1 MAAQS
6 VKRRLHNQAPK
17 SEIAEILWSYKKIYL
32 SAAGFT
38 IVINLL
44 GLAPIFYMYQVF
56 DRVILSGNVMTLVM
70 LTAILV
76 FLVAVNAMLDRVR
89 EMMVQCLSHKI
100 DEKLSQ
106 RLFNVALEQNLK
118 TPGSNASLIFGDL
131 ATLRQFVT
139 SNSFFAFFDA
149 PWFPIFLGFIY
160 VFSIWLG
167 LFATVS
173 AVLMVSIAF
182 MNEVASKPL
191 AEASTLGVQSTNMAT
206 NALRN
211 AEVMHA
217 MGMTP
222 ALRDRWYKF
231 HSRSLKIQAEVGTKS
246 TVLVALTQFLSP
258 VMQSGIVGLTAF
270 LVINGFTTPA
280 AMMAVMLLMGRTM
293 QPLMQVIGSWKQ
305 WRGALSAFN
314 RLDALVKDNPDR
326 VKGMALPPPKGVLST
341 EAITTMAPGGTTALL
356 KGVTFTVNPGEALG
370 VIGPSGAG
378 KSTLARVLV
387 GIWPSMMGCV
397 RLDGVD
403 LFTWHKEELGPY
415 MGYLPQDVQ
424 LFAGTVSENIAR
436 FAKVDAEKVVEA
448 AQLAGIHQVILNLEK
463 GYDTELGDGGAG
475 LSGGQKQRIGLAR
488 AFYGNPSLIVLDE
501 PNANLDEQGEI
512 ALAQGIMK
520 LRQMGK
526 TIVIMT
532 HRPSVL
538 QVTSKLLI
546 LDGGVVKAYGATK
559 EIMDAMAK
567 ASAQAAAPQVRTP
580 AAA

>member
-1 MAAQS
+1 M
-6 VKRRLHNQAPK
+6 KRRLPNLAPK
-17 SEIAEILWSYKKIYL
+17 SEIAEILWSYKKIYI
-32 SAAGFT
+32 SAAAFT
-38 IVINLL
+38 VVINLL
-44 GLAPIFYMYQVF
+44 SLAPVFYMYSVF
-56 DRVILSGNVMTLVM
+56 DRVINSGNEMTLVM
-70 LTAILV
+70 LTLILV
-76 FLVAVNAMLDRVR
+76 LLVGVNAMLDRVR
-89 EMMVQCLSHKI
+89 EMMVGRLSHKI

-106 RLFNVALEQNLK
+106 RLYEVALEQNLK
-118 TPGSNASLIFGDL
+118 IPGSNAGQIFGDL

-139 SNSFFAFFDA
+139 SNGFFAFFDA
-149 PWFPIFLGFIY
+149 PWFPIFLAIIY
-160 VFSIWLG
+160 LFSFWLG

-173 AVLMVSIAF
+173 AALMVAIAY

-191 AEASTLGVQSTNMAT
+191 AEASTLSVQSTNMAN

-231 HSRSLKIQAEVGTKS
+231 HNKSLKIQADVGTKS

-258 VMQSGIVGLTAF
+258 VMQSGIVGVTAL
-270 LVINGFTTPA
+270 LVIKGLTSPA
-280 AMMAVMLLMGRTM
+280 AMMATMLLMGKTM

-305 WRGALSAFN
+305 WRGALSAYN
-314 RLDALVKDNPDR
+314 RLDNLVKDNPER
-326 VKGMALPPPKGVLST
+326 PKGMALPPPKGLLSA
-341 EAITTMAPGGTTALL
+341 EAITTPAPGGTTALL
-356 KGVTFTVNPGEALG
+356 KGVSFSVSPGEALG

-387 GIWPSMMGCV
+387 GVWPSMMGSV
-397 RLDGVD
+397 RLDGAD
-403 LFTWHKEELGPY
+403 LYKWHKEELGPY
-415 MGYLPQDVQ
+415 IGYLPQDVQ
-424 LFAGTVSENIAR
+424 LFAGTVSDNIAR
-436 FAKVDAEKVVEA
+436 FASVDPEKVVEA
-448 AQLAGIHQVILNLEK
+448 AKLAGIHQVVLNLEK
-463 GYDTELGDGGAG
+463 GYDTVLGDGGAG

-501 PNANLDEQGEI
+501 PNANLDEQGEL

-559 EIMDAMAK
+559 EIMEAMAK
-567 ASAQAAAPQVRTP
+567 AKSQAASPQVP
-580 AAA
+580 APAVA